1 MTRLSLTS
9 DARELI
15 GLLSKVLDLPDGAA
29 RAYLA
34 LAAILDSPI
43 DPTSEQTEKRFTSIQ
58 EFRDRIFE
66 SHYFLLEKFG
76 DREIHVAELKR
87 WYQESFRLYPADFSV
102 LGMGNNDCRW
112 WSQFNGA
119 LRASTVISPL
129 RKNWYRI
136 NPV

>member
-1 MTRLSLTS
+1 MTQLSLTS

-15 GLLSKVLDLPDGAA
+15 GVLSTVLDLPDGAA

-43 DPTSEQTEKRFTSIQ
+43 DLPSDQTGNRFTSIQ

-66 SHYFLLEKFG
+66 SHYFLLEKFA
-76 DREIHVAELKR
+76 DREIHIAELKR
-87 WYQESFRLYPADFSV
+87 WYQESFRLYPADLSV
-102 LGMGNNDCRW
+102 IKGKSDCRW

-119 LRASTVISPL
+119 LRASTVIFPV
-129 RKNWYRI
+129 RRNWYRI